1 MMFTPLLLWLLAA
14 LPLAPVTASAVPC
27 KTVADCWLDQDG
39 NPIARPKSKRGRSL
53 PRGDC
58 GKNLL
63 WLRTRLSCDNHVC
76 TAEHIGDRC

>member
-1 MMFTPLLLWLLAA
+1 MLVPIFLWLLAA
-14 LPLAPVTASAVPC
+14 LPASRVTVSTVPC

-39 NPIARPKSKRGRSL
+39 RPIARPPAKRGRTL

-63 WLRTRLSCDNHVC
+63 WLRNRLSCEQNVC
-76 TAEHIGDRC
+76 TTRFIGDAC